1 MRLQGKTAL
10 VTGGAGGIGRAIA
23 LRLAQEGADIVVAVH
38 RHDAEADDT
47 ANGVRAA
54 GRRAFV
60 VAGDIGNVA
69 QARDIVDQAVAAI
82 AAVTPGG
89 SLDILVNN
97 AGVEVRAP
105 FQDVTEADYDRVLD
119 TNLKGPFFLTQQF
132 VKHRLARKLGGKVIN
147 ISSVHEDLPFPHFT
161 SYCASKGGLR
171 MMMRNLAIELAPA
184 GITVNNIAPGA
195 IQTPIN
201 RNLMADRAGLQ
212 ALLTNIPLG
221 RLGQPEE
228 VAGLVAYLASTDADY
243 ITGATLVIDG
253 GLLWNYAEQ

>member
-1 MRLQGKTAL
+1 MQLQGKTAL

-23 LRLAQEGADIVVAVH
+23 LRLAREGADVVVAVH
-38 RHDAEADDT
+38 RHDADADET
-47 ANGVRAA
+47 ADGVRAA
-54 GRRAFV
+54 GRRAHV

-69 QARDIVDQAVAAI
+69 QAFALVDAAVQAVA
-82 AAVTPGG
+82 PSG

-105 FQDVTEADYDRVLD
+105 FADVTEADYDRVLD
-119 TNLKGPFFLTQQF
+119 TNLKGPFFLTQRF
-132 VKHRLARKLGGKVIN
+132 VRHRLDRKLGGKVIN

-201 RNLMADRAGLQ
+201 RKLMASPDQLQ
-212 ALLTNIPLG
+212 SLLTNIPLG

-228 VAGLVAYLASTDADY
+228 VAGLVAYLASADADY

>member
-1 MRLQGKTAL
+1 MRLQGRTAL
-10 VTGGAGGIGRAIA
+10 VTGSASGIGRAIA
-23 LRLAQEGADIVVAVH
+23 LRLADEGADIVVAAH
-38 RHDAEADDT
+38 RPGADAEDT
-47 ANGVRAA
+47 AATVRQA

-60 VAGDIGNVA
+60 VTGDVGSVAGA
-69 QARDIVDQAVAAI
+69 QALIDAGVSAAG
-82 AAVTPGG
+82 V
-89 SLDILVNN
+89 LDILVNN

-105 FQDVTEADYDRVLD
+105 FVDVTEADYDRVLD
-119 TNLKGPFFLTQQF
+119 TNLKGPFFLTQRF
-132 VKHRLARKLGGKVIN
+132 VRHLRERKRGGKVIN

-195 IQTPIN
+195 IQTKIN
-201 RNLMADRAGLQ
+201 RQMMADSAELD
-212 ALLTNIPLG
+212 ALLANIPLG

-228 VAGLVAYLASTDADY
+228 VAGLAAYLASADADY

>member
-1 MRLQGKTAL
+1 MQLQGKTAL

-23 LRLAQEGADIVVAVH
+23 LRLAREGADIVVAVH
-38 RHDAEADDT
+38 RHDADADET
-47 ANGVRAA
+47 ASAVRAA
-54 GRRAFV
+54 GRRAHV

-69 QARDIVDQAVAAI
+69 QAFALVDQAVS
-82 AAVTPGG
+82 AVAPAG

-105 FQDVTEADYDRVLD
+105 FADVTEADYDRVLD
-119 TNLKGPFFLTQQF
+119 TNLKGPFFLTQRF
-132 VKHRLARKLGGKVIN
+132 VKHRLDRKLGGKVIN

-201 RNLMADRAGLQ
+201 RKLMSSPTELK
-212 ALLTNIPLG
+212 ALLSNIPLG
-221 RLGQPEE
+221 RLGQPDE
-228 VAGLVAYLASTDADY
+228 VAGLVAYLASADADY